1 MSVPRGAQIDCQ
13 IEHSERIGDIN
24 EAWRFLSNHANQ
36 LSGKSDISPE
46 DLILGMY
53 QRLSNAIRFITFSS

>member
-53 QRLSNAIRFITFSS
+53 